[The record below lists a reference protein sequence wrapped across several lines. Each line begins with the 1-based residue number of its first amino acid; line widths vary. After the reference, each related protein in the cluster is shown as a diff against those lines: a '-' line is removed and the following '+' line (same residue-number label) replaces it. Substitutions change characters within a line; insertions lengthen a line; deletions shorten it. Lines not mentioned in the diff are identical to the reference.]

1 MIIESAN
8 RVSQIKPYFFA
19 NLGKTIEQLKA
30 SGMDIIRLDI
40 GSPDLPPKDFII
52 DALVESA
59 RRPDMHGYG
68 QSGGSDSLRKAFVS
82 YYKKRFGI
90 ELDPVQE
97 MLGLIGSKE
106 GLFNLSQVILNK
118 GDFVLLPDPGY
129 PVYGV
134 GAVITQ
140 AKPHYMPL
148 LVKNDFLP
156 DFEAIPSVIAQQAK
170 LMWLNYPNNPTGA
183 VAPYEFFEEAV
194 AFAKRYDIIIAH
206 DAPYV
211 DVCFDNYE
219 APSILQ
225 VPDAKEVSVEFN
237 SLSKTYNMAGWRVG
251 VAAGNRDIIRLL
263 QVYKSQLDSSHFK
276 PIMRAAEAALLGD
289 QTWISGRNMVYQK
302 RRDIIV
308 KTLREIG
315 FDFEVPKASL
325 YVWAKIQS
333 PYEDS
338 ITFCNDLLH
347 DTGVSITPGEV
358 YGPSGTG
365 YVRISLVTPAEV
377 LNEAMSRL
385 RKWTRGKIC
394 D

>member
-1 MIIESAN
+1 
-8 RVSQIKPYFFA
+8 
-19 NLGKTIEQLKA
+19 
-30 SGMDIIRLDI
+30 MDIIRLDI

-90 ELDPVQE
+90 ELDPDQE
-97 MLGLIGSKE
+97 ILGLIGSKE

-148 LVKNDFLP
+148 LAKNDFLP
-156 DFEAIPSVIAQQAK
+156 DFDAIPSEIAQQSK

-211 DVCFDNYE
+211 DVCYDNYD

-225 VPDAKEVSVEFN
+225 VPDAREVSVEFN

-289 QTWISGRNMVYQK
+289 QTWISERNMVYQK

-325 YVWAKIQS
+325 YVWAKIPS
-333 PYEDS
+333 AYEDS
-338 ITFCNDLLH
+338 MAFCNDLLH

-358 YGPSGTG
+358 YGPSGAG

-377 LNEAMSRL
+377 LDEAMSRL
-385 RKWTRGKIC
+385 REWTRGKIY

>member
-1 MIIESAN
+1 MIIKSAN
-8 RVSQIKPYFFA
+8 RVTQIQPYFFA

-90 ELDPVQE
+90 ELDPDQE

-140 AKPHYMPL
+140 AKRHYMPL

-156 DFEAIPSVIAQQAK
+156 DFEAIPREIAQQAK

-289 QTWISGRNMVYQK
+289 QTWISERNMVYQN

-308 KTLREIG
+308 RTLREIG

-325 YVWAKIQS
+325 YVWAKIPS
-333 PYEDS
+333 SYEDS
-338 ITFCNDLLH
+338 MTFCNDLLH
-347 DTGVSITPGEV
+347 NTGVSITPGEV

-377 LNEAMSRL
+377 LKEAMSRL
-385 RKWTRGKIC
+385 RKWTRGNIC

>member
-1 MIIESAN
+1 MIIECAN
-8 RVSQIKPYFFA
+8 RVLQIKPYFFA

-68 QSGGSDSLRKAFVS
+68 QSGGSDSLRRAFVA

-90 ELDPVQE
+90 ELDPDQE
-97 MLGLIGSKE
+97 ILGLIGSKE

-148 LVKNDFLP
+148 LAKNDFLP
-156 DFEAIPSVIAQQAK
+156 DFDAIPSEIAQQSK

-183 VAPYEFFEEAV
+183 VAPYEFFEKAV

-206 DAPYV
+206 DAPYM

-251 VAAGNRDIIRLL
+251 VAAGNQDIIRLL

-289 QTWISGRNMVYQK
+289 QTWISERNMVYQK

-325 YVWAKIQS
+325 YVWAKIPS
-333 PYEDS
+333 AYEDS
-338 ITFCNDLLH
+338 MAFCNDLLH

-358 YGPSGTG
+358 YGPSGAG
-365 YVRISLVTPAEV
+365 YVRISLVTQAKV

-385 RKWTRGKIC
+385 REWTRGKIY